1 MGVKSGLHQNL
12 ARNSSE
18 LEKSRWPKLGI
29 PFLGVRCKKC
39 AFLVQFATQNFDY
52 LRTVDTNNFSVGANS
67 ALKFCGAPTG
77 INKSTSTKFERAI
90 HIKSKFM
97 TKIIWQKYLGCAG
110 LRADFFERPK
120 NGIPNLGRP
129 DFSSSHEFRAKIWWR
144 PRWTPKKQSYPVHR
158 PPPVFFRNLLGRKI
172 LVVAKNGPKWGSTQ
186 KVRNF

>member
-39 AFLVQFATQNFDY
+39 AFFVQFATQNFDY

-97 TKIIWQKYLGCAG
+97 TKIIWQKIWVARGCALIFLNARKMAFQIWAVRISRVRTNFG
-110 LRADFFERPK
+110 LRFGGDLAGHLK
-120 NGIPNLGRP
+120 NKVTRSTALPRS
-129 DFSSSHEFRAKIWWR
+129 FSEI
-144 PRWTPKKQSYPVHR
+144 Y
-158 PPPVFFRNLLGRKI
+158 
-172 LVVAKNGPKWGSTQ
+172 WGG
-186 KVRNF
+186 KFW